1 MDLNSIINSY
11 IDPWT
16 ISINDSKSIIV
27 LMNDFILIFLQ
38 NSDNDSDTNMRLYNN
53 IYKEKLININVK
65 VGKI

>member
-1 MDLNSIINSY
+1 
-11 IDPWT
+11 
-16 ISINDSKSIIV
+16 
-27 LMNDFILIFLQ
+27 MNDFILIFLQ